1 MMTTTLGLLFLSCSF
16 LMATILAVRWL
27 EGERMRRSFVA
38 FELRFPAG
46 IKPEAVTNFFAGMAG
61 MVAARPARLLVSR
74 PLILE
79 VTARTE
85 HIRHHVLVPRSLSGV
100 LLAQLHAAL
109 PDVVAREDADHRLP
123 VVTLGCE
130 FGLSDHQRPLRVDQ
144 AGAASTAMLASL
156 QPLAAEQAV
165 VLQTVLTP
173 LGPVSPIKTPV
184 RRHRTDPEALIEG
197 VTATL
202 QDAEAIKAARAKQ
215 DSSLYR
221 ASVRLGVK
229 ASPPEAKAIMRRLLA
244 PFHILNAPGAHL
256 RRRRVPG
263 AWTVGHI
270 QRRSLPVLTWP
281 LLLNLAELAS
291 VVGIPIGE
299 LHVSG
304 LRLSQSRPLPASIDI
319 PSSGKVLGDANYPGS
334 ERPVAITV
342 PDALRSLWVVGP
354 TGTGKSTLLAT
365 LILQDVAAGRSV
377 VVIDPKGDLVDD
389 VLKRL
394 PERRVND
401 VIVLDP
407 ADRDRPVPFNV
418 MADAHRDPELASDQI
433 LAVFHKLWREY
444 WGPRTQDYLH
454 AALLTMCREKGSTLV
469 DLPLL
474 LTHDEFRRR
483 AVSQLDDPML
493 LHFWSAYEDM
503 TPGERANAIGAP
515 LSRMRQL
522 LLRPSLRAILG
533 QAVPTFSLDDVLN
546 NRKVLLVSLPTGLIG
561 EEAASLI
568 GSLIMGR
575 LSQAIYARAG
585 SPSDRRP
592 PAFVYVD
599 EVQAFVHM
607 PTDLG
612 TLLAQARGLGVGF
625 VLAHQHLGQLPTDLR
640 HTVSANA
647 RSKIVFQASAA
658 DAAVLARELGG
669 TVRAE
674 DLMGLPMFEAFTAL
688 VAGGQVSRPATI
700 ATRALYRPTS
710 DGQAARAAS
719 RLHYGRDRA
728 DVDAAIRARQQGPAP
743 SGPTLRRKRGPS

>member
-1 MMTTTLGLLFLSCSF
+1 MTVTLVLLFLSFTF

-27 EGERMRRSFVA
+27 EGERMRRSLVA

-46 IKPEAVTNFFAGMAG
+46 VKPDAVTNFFAGMAG
-61 MVAARPARLLVSR
+61 MVAAHPARLLVSR

-79 VTARTE
+79 VTARPE
-85 HIRHHVLVPRSLSGV
+85 RIRHHLLVPRALSGV
-100 LLAQLHAAL
+100 VLAQLHAAL
-109 PDVVAREDADHRLP
+109 PDVVAREDPDHRLP
-123 VVTLGCE
+123 MMTVTCE
-130 FGLSDHQRPLRVDQ
+130 LGLSDHQRPLRVDQ
-144 AGAASTAMLASL
+144 AEAASAAILGSL
-156 QPLAAEQAV
+156 QPLATEQAI

-184 RRHRTDPEALIEG
+184 RRHSAGPEALFEG

-202 QDAEAIKAARAKQ
+202 QDAETIRAARAKQ
-215 DSSLYR
+215 ASSMYR
-221 ASVRLGVK
+221 ATMRLGVN
-229 ASPPEAKAIMRRLLA
+229 ASPREAKAIMRRLLA

-256 RRRRVPG
+256 RRRQLPS
-263 AWTVGHI
+263 AWTVARI
-270 QRRSLPVLTWP
+270 QRRSLPLLTWP

-291 VVGIPIGE
+291 VVAIPMGE
-299 LHVSG
+299 LDVSG
-304 LRLSQSRPLPASIDI
+304 LRLSQSRPLPPSIDI
-319 PSSGKVLGDANYPGS
+319 PSSGKVLGDANYPGR
-334 ERPVAITV
+334 ERPLAITV

-407 ADRDRPVPFNV
+407 ADRNRPVPFNV

-454 AALLTMCREKGSTLV
+454 SGLLTMCREKGSTLI

-546 NRKVLLVSLPTGLIG
+546 KKKVLLVSLPTGLIG

-568 GSLIMGR
+568 GSLIMAR
-575 LSQAIYARAG
+575 LSQAVYARAAL
-585 SPSDRRP
+585 PADRRP

-599 EVQAFVHM
+599 EVQAFAHT

-625 VLAHQHLGQLPTDLR
+625 VLAHQHLGQLPGDLR
-640 HTVSANA
+640 HAVAANA
-647 RSKIVFQASAA
+647 RSKVIFQASAA
-658 DAAVLARELGG
+658 DSAALASELGG
-669 TVRAE
+669 SVKAE
-674 DLMGLPMFEAFTAL
+674 DLMGLPVFHAFAAL
-688 VAGGQVSRPATI
+688 VADGQVCRPATI
-700 ATRALYRPTS
+700 ATRALSEPTS
-710 DGQAARAAS
+710 NGQAARAAS
-719 RLHYGRDRA
+719 RQHYGRDRA
-728 DVDAAIRARQQGPAP
+728 EVDAAIRTRQQGPAP
-743 SGPTLRRKRGPS
+743 SGPTLRRKRGTS